1 MRVQYL
7 RPHWTGNPSWWLNVI
22 FGNVFLPCRPK
33 CLFSFH
39 CQLTLILYYTS
50 QQRSSLY
57 WGADQWM
64 VVTNQRCLQQR
75 CGQELEWIFS
85 CTHVHTMQVWCT
97 CPRRHSSLEPTARL
111 THIMSFRSGGGLRLR
126 GRVWGF
132 PVFEKIPFPWQQ
144 WKHWANSMKI
154 LTNQ

>member
-7 RPHWTGNPSWWLNVI
+7 RPHWTGSPSWCLNVI
-22 FGNVFLPCRPK
+22 FGNFFLPCRPK

-50 QQRSSLY
+50 QQRPSLY

-75 CGQELEWIFS
+75 CGQELEWICS
-85 CTHVHTMQVWCT
+85 CTRLHTMQVWCT
-97 CPRRHSSLEPTARL
+97 CPKRHSSLEPTARL
-111 THIMSFRSGGGLRLR
+111 THIMSFHSGGGLRLR